1 MSTFTSLLCF
11 LSLVVTVT
19 PFTIPQSTSLLRPSF
34 IIPHPPTSLKSSTP
48 PSDEEEPTLLFG
60 SSLDDLAPQNEVESP
75 AEAMFLS
82 QQHWG
87 DVSKKR
93 NEEAKIRLREEQE
106 REEEEAR
113 LRLSKTELEEDDQS
127 PNAENYGP
135 GDLSNLGKGLL
146 DEKAWEGSLGDDDSG
161 LIILENDA
169 EGDNL
174 LILGDEG
181 EDGEGGLI
189 F

>member
-1 MSTFTSLLCF
+1 MDVRLPRHLN
-11 LSLVVTVT
+11 
-19 PFTIPQSTSLLRPSF
+19 PPQ
-34 IIPHPPTSLKSSTP
+34 
-48 PSDEEEPTLLFG
+48 
-60 SSLDDLAPQNEVESP
+60 
-75 AEAMFLS
+75 
-82 QQHWG
+82 
-87 DVSKKR
+87 
-93 NEEAKIRLREEQE
+93 
-106 REEEEAR
+106 AR

-181 EDGEGGLI
+181 EDGEGGSI